1 MVINAQQLSE
11 LTGLKR
17 PGDIARWCEKNGIKY
32 FHSRAGIWTTL
43 DALNAALGVV
53 RDTLGSPAGSMEF

>member
-1 MVINAQQLSE
+1 MIITHAKLAE

-17 PGDIARWCEKNGIKY
+17 PSDIARWCEKNGIKY

-53 RDTLGSPAGSMEF
+53 RDTLESPAGSMEF